1 MSILSIYLLLSLHVF
16 ADLFFQSDKKIEKN
30 ALKTYKPK
38 IYQTISE
45 LRKIY
50 DLPAQAKRSPKD
62 QNLYMEDF
70 YKEQNYYYEPT
81 FNDHKFAERV
91 EALFQGDK
99 GDFLCEKI

>member
-1 MSILSIYLLLSLHVF
+1 MIYIKEFASLYY
-16 ADLFFQSDKKIEKN
+16 QKN

-62 QNLYMEDF
+62 QNL
-70 YKEQNYYYEPT
+70 
-81 FNDHKFAERV
+81 
-91 EALFQGDK
+91 
-99 GDFLCEKI
+99 

>member
-1 MSILSIYLLLSLHVF
+1 MAEKSYLDQFAKVISDMLDIDVLIVDKNLNLLGKCLVYYDLYQKIASLYY
-16 ADLFFQSDKKIEKN
+16 QKN

-62 QNLYMEDF
+62 QNL
-70 YKEQNYYYEPT
+70 
-81 FNDHKFAERV
+81 
-91 EALFQGDK
+91 
-99 GDFLCEKI
+99 